1 MTVTVLYIIQY
12 LYISPS
18 LSVENSREK
27 ELQWMIIN

>member
-12 LYISPS
+12 LYFLPS
-18 LSVENSREK
+18 LSVENFREK